1 MDNRKSFL
9 DDYVQ
14 HWLLFKKY
22 TSIKQ
27 LVHIHLVNFLS
38 VYTKDEEVLWM
49 KSAKVPLYQSTDG
62 KKILYICPV
71 VLQLFPSDHGKVR
84 DIVNVIAAHLLD
96 VGGELFNIKIIPPDS
111 IHIEITDSTLAH
123 WLHELTVKNTRL
135 ERCIDWGDKEMG
147 KWGDG
152 GNHNNQLFK
161 IKLFQ
166 VQLFK
171 IQYAHARCC
180 SLLRLADREG
190 LIKLINNIDNR
201 DNIDN
206 RVGVK
211 GLLSTQPIPWLDCDQ
226 KLRLHQPDEMRLIHL
241 LVKLVDDLVFSN
253 SHSSVN
259 WTTAALKLSEA
270 FEGFWC
276 NCRIWGEVKINSL
289 ELAQARLG
297 LLIATQLVL
306 RSILETKLRVVA
318 LGEL

>member
-1 MDNRKSFL
+1 M
-9 DDYVQ
+9 Q

-135 ERCIDWGDKEMG
+135 ERCIDWGDKEMEN
-147 KWGDG
+147 G
-152 GNHNNQLFK
+152 GMGG
-161 IKLFQ
+161 ITT
-166 VQLFK
+166 
-171 IQYAHARCC
+171 
-180 SLLRLADREG
+180 
-190 LIKLINNIDNR
+190 IN
-201 DNIDN
+201 
-206 RVGVK
+206 
-211 GLLSTQPIPWLDCDQ
+211 C
-226 KLRLHQPDEMRLIHL
+226 
-241 LVKLVDDLVFSN
+241 
-253 SHSSVN
+253 
-259 WTTAALKLSEA
+259 LKL
-270 FEGFWC
+270 
-276 NCRIWGEVKINSL
+276 NCFKFNCLKFNMPMHAAVHY
-289 ELAQARLG
+289 
-297 LLIATQLVL
+297 
-306 RSILETKLRVVA
+306 
-318 LGEL
+318 